1 MGEPTP
7 LTDEERKLY
16 RAYADS
22 VMDAVRN
29 DLDQP
34 LPRFPDGD
42 AMDESTMIFKLA
54 QEIDLLREEVQALRQ
69 RLSDNPN
76 RSGR

>member
-1 MGEPTP
+1 MGDPAP